1 MTLFGDEDGF
11 DVAIGRAA
19 GALGDLDPSFVEK
32 DYWVT
37 QVLRVLQTEYPG
49 DFFFKGG
56 TSLSKGYDI
65 IERFSEDVDI
75 LVVPLAGASIR
86 EGEAHLRAI
95 TGASQP
101 ISASSGTRAA
111 RPAAAAKLAAA
122 T

>member
-19 GALGDLDPSFVEK
+19 EALGDLDPSFVDK

-49 DFFFKGG
+49 DFFFKGRACRRAT
-56 TSLSKGYDI
+56 TSS
-65 IERFSEDVDI
+65 
-75 LVVPLAGASIR
+75 
-86 EGEAHLRAI
+86 
-95 TGASQP
+95 
-101 ISASSGTRAA
+101 SASPKTSTSSSSRSQAPRSAKEKLTYAPSPERRSPSRPPVGRGPH